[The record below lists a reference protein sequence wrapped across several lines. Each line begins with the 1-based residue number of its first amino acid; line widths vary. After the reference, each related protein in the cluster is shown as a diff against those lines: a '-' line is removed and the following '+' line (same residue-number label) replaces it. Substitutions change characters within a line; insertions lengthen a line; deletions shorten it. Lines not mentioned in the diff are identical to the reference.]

1 MPQFLEEY
9 ENFFLA
15 KQDEDLSNEDEVNWK
30 ERIDEEQEFITK
42 AEEVRIF

>member
-9 ENFFLA
+9 ENVFLA
-15 KQDEDLSNEDEVNWK
+15 KQDGELSNEDEVNWK
-30 ERIDEEQEFITK
+30 ERVDEEQEFIDM